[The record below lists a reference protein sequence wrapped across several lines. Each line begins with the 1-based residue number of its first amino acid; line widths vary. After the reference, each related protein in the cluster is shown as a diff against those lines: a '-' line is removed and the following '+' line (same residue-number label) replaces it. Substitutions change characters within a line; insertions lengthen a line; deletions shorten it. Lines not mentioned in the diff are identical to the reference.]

1 MASLAFIVAV
11 AANGVIGRDNKL
23 PWHIPEDLKWFKEN
37 TMGKPIIMG
46 RKTFESLGRILP
58 GRPHIVISRNQD
70 YEPEGVHLARSI
82 DEAIN
87 IGNSLAEK
95 LEADEIMV
103 IGGEN
108 IYRQML
114 PLVSRVYR
122 TYVDMQPEGDAYF
135 PELDADWQ
143 IASEKKKCWNGIN
156 FFFQVVEKSLLI
168 VLVSAPAGE

>member
-1 MASLAFIVAV
+1 MAGLAFIVAV

-37 TMGKPIIMG
+37 TMGKPMIMG
-46 RKTFESLGRILP
+46 RKTFESLGKVLP

-70 YEPEGVHLARSI
+70 FAAAGVHVARSI
-82 DEAIN
+82 DEAVS
-87 IGNSLAEK
+87 IGNGLAEK
-95 LEADEIMV
+95 LGVDEIMV

-122 TYVDMQPEGDAYF
+122 TYVDLQPEGDAYF
-135 PELDADWQ
+135 PELNNGWQ
-143 IASEKKKCWNGIN
+143 IAAEQKNYWNGVN
-156 FFFQVVEKSLLI
+156 FFFQVVEKS
-168 VLVSAPAGE
+168 

>member
-1 MASLAFIVAV
+1 MAGLAFIVAV

-37 TMGKPIIMG
+37 TMGKPMIMG
-46 RKTFESLGRILP
+46 RKTFESLGKVLP

-70 YEPEGVHLARSI
+70 FAVEGVHVARSI
-82 DEAIN
+82 EEAVS
-87 IGNSLAEK
+87 IGNGLAEK
-95 LEADEIMV
+95 LEVDEIMV

-122 TYVDMQPEGDAYF
+122 TYVELRPEGDAFF
-135 PELDADWQ
+135 PELDNGWQ
-143 IASEKKKCWNGIN
+143 IASEQKNYWNGVN
-156 FFFQVVEKSLLI
+156 FFFQVVEKS
-168 VLVSAPAGE
+168 